1 LRLTSLV
8 VYPIKSCGAVHL
20 EAAVIERRGLRHD
33 RRFML
38 VDLDGKFVTQR
49 EEPRLVEVAVSL
61 DEGELRVS
69 APRAGALAIGV
80 SPRASDLGPHRPV
93 TVWRDTLEVPE
104 VPALSAL
111 LSAHLGRGLTC
122 VFMTDDVRRP
132 VSPKHALPGDEV
144 SFADGYPLLVASE
157 SSRLDLEHRA
167 GVPLEMARFRPNVVV
182 SGAPPWAE
190 DGWSRLRVGEV
201 WLRAVKPCARCVVT
215 TLDPRTGVAN
225 KEPLRTLASFRR
237 VEGEVMFGVNLVP
250 ELAESRFAGE
260 DGSVLRVGDAVTCE
274 ERAGAA

>member
-20 EAAVIERRGLRHD
+20 DSAVLERRGLRHD
-33 RRFML
+33 RRFMI
-38 VDLDGKFVTQR
+38 VDPEGKFVTQR

-61 DEGELRVS
+61 EQEALRVS
-69 APRAGALAIGV
+69 TPRAGVVVIEAC
-80 SPRASDLGPHRPV
+80 PPASELGPSRTV

-111 LSAHLGRGLTC
+111 LSAHLGRELAC
-122 VFMTDDVRRP
+122 VYLPESVQRP
-132 VSPKHALPGDEV
+132 VSPKHARPGDEV

-157 SSRLDLEHRA
+157 SSRLDLEQRA

-190 DGWSRLRVGEV
+190 DRWSRLRVGEV
-201 WLRAVKPCARCVVT
+201 RLRATKPCARCVVT
-215 TLDPRTGVAN
+215 TLDPRTGAAD
-225 KEPLRTLASFRR
+225 KEPLRTLARFRR

-250 ELAESRFAGE
+250 ELAADQLAG
-260 DGSVLRVGDAVTCE
+260 GGPLLRLGDPVTCE
-274 ERAGAA
+274 ERVGAA